1 MSSADGSRTE
11 GVEMAAARTLF
22 TSAAVEGATARLG
35 RLALP
40 GRAAFDTPNYTSIAS
55 RGAVPH
61 LTPDNMTRHMSPG
74 STYMALEDFIEKKQ
88 PPIYR
93 VPVSRENRLHSF
105 TGLPLCNTT
114 ILAARRSQAVTTP
127 MGNTAKSV
135 TLFTSTGFRSLTIPE
150 YVEATALL
158 RPDIVVPLADLFHI
172 STTPPSKKLVR
183 MVDRTEEWVDQFLEA
198 TAPEPSAG
206 RQSAVFAPVLAV
218 EYPLQWAYLQHLA
231 EDVLESLSGLALYD
245 TQLLTDIIPNYA
257 PLRKLPRL
265 SLDPP
270 ETPHEVL
277 KQIVLGVD
285 VCVVP
290 FINTVSDAGVAF
302 TFTFPATSCSSASA
316 PQPLGTNMWS
326 EEHAT
331 ALQPLR
337 AGCKCYVCTTHHRA
351 YLRHLLN
358 AKEMLGWSL
367 LQIHNHRVMD
377 DFFEGVRA
385 ALRDGTFGDAA
396 EWFAQVYVAAFPDG
410 TGERPRARGHHFK
423 SEYGQKQINKTTWVD
438 VEATLAVQAETEA

>member
-40 GRAAFDTPNYTSIAS
+40 GRAAFDTPNYTSVAS

-74 STYMALEDFIEKKQ
+74 STYMALED
-88 PPIYR
+88 
-93 VPVSRENRLHSF
+93 S
-105 TGLPLCNTT
+105 
-114 ILAARRSQAVTTP
+114 RRSQAVTTP

-198 TAPEPSAG
+198 TAPEPSAA

-277 KQIVLGVD
+277 KQIALGVD
-285 VCVVP
+285 VCVLP
-290 FINTVSDAGVAF
+290 FINTVSDAGVAL

-385 ALRDGTFGDAA
+385 ALRDGTFGVAA
-396 EWFAQVYVAAFPDG
+396 ERFAQVYVAAFPDG

>member
-22 TSAAVEGATARLG
+22 TSASVEGATARLG

-40 GRAAFDTPNYTSIAS
+40 GRAAFDTPNYTSVAS

-74 STYMALEDFIEKKQ
+74 STYMALEDCMLVLPALQREWK
-88 PPIYR
+88 PTANVR
-93 VPVSRENRLHSF
+93 VSAQSLRKSSLQS
-105 TGLPLCNTT
+105 TGYP
-114 ILAARRSQAVTTP
+114 RSQAVTTP

-135 TLFTSTGFRSLTIPE
+135 TLFTSTGFRSLTIPG
-150 YVEATALL
+150 YVEATTLL

-198 TAPEPSAG
+198 TAPEPSAA

-257 PLRKLPRL
+257 SLRKLPRL

-277 KQIVLGVD
+277 KQIALGVD
-285 VCVVP
+285 VCVLP

-385 ALRDGTFGDAA
+385 ALRDGTFGVAT
-396 EWFAQVYVAAFPDG
+396 ERFAQLYVTAFPDG